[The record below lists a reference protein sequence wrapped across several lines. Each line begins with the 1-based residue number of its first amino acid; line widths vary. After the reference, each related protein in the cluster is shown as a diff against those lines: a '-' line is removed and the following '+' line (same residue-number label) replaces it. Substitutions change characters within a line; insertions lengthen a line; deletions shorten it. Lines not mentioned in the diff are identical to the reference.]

1 MLVVIIPPAVSGG
14 NSNQETTYTYTE
26 VTPEGTENPSE
37 EGWYE
42 LVDTEYVASEDTEVD
57 EEKTYYTRS

>member
-1 MLVVIIPPAVSGG
+1 MLVVIPPAVSGD
-14 NSNQETTYTYTE
+14 SNQETTPTYTE

-57 EEKTYYTRS
+57 GEKTYYTRS